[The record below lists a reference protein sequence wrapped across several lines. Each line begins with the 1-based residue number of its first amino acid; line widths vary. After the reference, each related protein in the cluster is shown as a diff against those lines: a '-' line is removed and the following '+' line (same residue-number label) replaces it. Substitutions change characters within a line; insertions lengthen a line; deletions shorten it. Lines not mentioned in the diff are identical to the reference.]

1 MRDSR
6 IRAVKFSCERCGK
19 RYATA
24 DRPAPGRSYKL
35 KCKAC
40 GHLIVVR
47 VAAGEPGVAEPRL
60 ETPDGARLVPAPPGP
75 VPPPESALA
84 AAAAPDANA
93 PPAPRIPSPFLDA
106 TTDVTM
112 PRPVPDTGALTP
124 PPRPGYV
131 DLFSDLGEE
140 DAEAERDGP
149 LLGAEGAA
157 LPGRSGPGAGA
168 PGPLG
173 VSSEAPSERTPARA
187 VPAPLPAPKVPT
199 FPKAAQQRSTLP
211 FVFMGIGVLLL
222 AGILA
227 FVMLSAGT
235 RAPPAETPREQAAAS
250 PPEPPP
256 AAAPP
261 AAAPAPGSKQEADAR
276 RRREREAAA
285 ARAEKA
291 RLERAARESAPSR

>member
-1 MRDSR
+1 M
-6 IRAVKFSCERCGK
+6 KFSCERCGK

-40 GHLIVVR
+40 GHLIVVK
-47 VAAGEPGVAEPRL
+47 VAAGEPGVEPRL

-75 VPPPESALA
+75 ARPPESALA

-93 PPAPRIPSPFLDA
+93 PPAARTPSPLLDA

-112 PRPVPDTGALTP
+112 PRPAPDAGALTRP
-124 PPRPGYV
+124 PSGPGYV

-140 DAEAERDGP
+140 EPEAERDGP

-157 LPGRSGPGAGA
+157 LPGGSAGAGA

-173 VSSEAPSERTPARA
+173 APSEAPSERTPARA
-187 VPAPLPAPKVPT
+187 VPAPLPAPKVPV
-199 FPKAAQQRSTLP
+199 FRKPAQQRSTLP

-235 RAPPAETPREQAAAS
+235 RAPPAGTPEEQAAAS
-250 PPEPPP
+250 PSGSPP

-276 RRREREAAA
+276 RRREREEAAA

-291 RLERAARESAPSR
+291 RLERAAREGAPSR

>member
-1 MRDSR
+1 
-6 IRAVKFSCERCGK
+6 VKFSCERCGK

-47 VAAGEPGVAEPRL
+47 VAAGEPGVEPRL

-75 VPPPESALA
+75 VRPPERPPERPLA
-84 AAAAPDANA
+84 AAAGPDANA

-112 PRPVPDTGALTP
+112 PRPEPDAGAPTP
-124 PPRPGYV
+124 PPSGVGYV

-140 DAEAERDGP
+140 EPEAERDGP

-157 LPGRSGPGAGA
+157 LPGGSGPGAGA

-173 VSSEAPSERTPARA
+173 VPSEAPSERTPARA
-187 VPAPLPAPKVPT
+187 VPAPLPAPKAPT
-199 FPKAAQQRSTLP
+199 FRKPAPQRSTLP

-235 RAPPAETPREQAAAS
+235 RAPPAETPGEQAAAS

-256 AAAPP
+256 A

-276 RRREREAAA
+276 RRREREEAAA

-291 RLERAARESAPSR
+291 RLERAARERATTR